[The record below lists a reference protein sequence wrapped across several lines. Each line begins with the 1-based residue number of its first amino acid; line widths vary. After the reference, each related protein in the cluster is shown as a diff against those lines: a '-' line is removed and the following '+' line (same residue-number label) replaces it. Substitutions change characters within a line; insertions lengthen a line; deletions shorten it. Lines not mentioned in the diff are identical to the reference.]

1 MSWPNHL
8 TKLSSETYRH
18 FMAKASLFWLL
29 RKMKHDVSSEW
40 KVPAGY
46 VDLCDKT
53 TRTMY
58 EIELSHS
65 PKYRSR
71 KLSLYRVPG
80 YEIIIVDCSKLP
92 DDIDEMRKYLER
104 FIVPD

>member
-1 MSWPNHL
+1 
-8 TKLSSETYRH
+8 
-18 FMAKASLFWLL
+18 
-29 RKMKHDVSSEW
+29 
-40 KVPAGY
+40 
-46 VDLCDKT
+46 
-53 TRTMY
+53 MY

-71 KLSLYRVPG
+71 KLALYRVPG

-92 DDIDEMRKYLER
+92 DDIDGMRKYLER